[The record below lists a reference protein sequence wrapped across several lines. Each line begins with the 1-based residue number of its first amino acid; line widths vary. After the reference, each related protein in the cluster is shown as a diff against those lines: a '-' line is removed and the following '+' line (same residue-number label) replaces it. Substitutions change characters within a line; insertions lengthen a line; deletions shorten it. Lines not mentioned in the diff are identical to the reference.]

1 MLCKDRRSRLGQNN
15 DMDEVLM
22 HPFFADLDMEELLQK
37 RITAP
42 FIPTVRDTRDLRHFD
57 PEVTG

>member
-42 FIPTVRDTRDLRHFD
+42 FIPTVRD
-57 PEVTG
+57 

>member
-1 MLCKDRRSRLGQNN
+1 
-15 DMDEVLM
+15 MDEVLM

>member
-1 MLCKDRRSRLGQNN
+1 
-15 DMDEVLM
+15 MDEILM

-42 FIPTVRDTRDLRHFD
+42 FIPTVRDMRDLRHFD